1 MGMDLRVEFDG
12 NEPPPWPAVAAVLQ
26 PHGWAVTMRMIDNE
40 LSFPDEMPPDSWREL
55 RVGAD
60 GAMVTIR
67 RTANGV
73 AIVAWGNADAAQRRL
88 WHRLAW
94 AFASAG
100 AGRVVTDEG
109 TRTPEEFERA
119 VGNELV

>member
-1 MGMDLRVEFDG
+1 MGMDLRVSFGETQL
-12 NEPPPWPAVAAVLQ
+12 PSWPTVVAAMAAR
-26 PHGWAVTMRMIDNE
+26 GWAVSMRMIDNE
-40 LSFPDEMPPDSWREL
+40 LAFPDETPPETWREL

-67 RTANGV
+67 RAKDGV
-73 AIVAWGNADAAQRRL
+73 ALVAWGNADAAQRRL

-100 AGRVVTDEG
+100 DGVILTDAGTQ
-109 TRTPEEFERA
+109 TAEEFGKSEN
-119 VGNELV
+119 V